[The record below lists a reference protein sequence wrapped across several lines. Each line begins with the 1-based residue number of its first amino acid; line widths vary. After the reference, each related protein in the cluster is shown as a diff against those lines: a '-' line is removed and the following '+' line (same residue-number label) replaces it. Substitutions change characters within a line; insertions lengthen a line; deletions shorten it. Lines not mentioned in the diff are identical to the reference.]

1 VHRGE
6 KSPFLYSFYTPPP
19 FAHPSRLES
28 VRFYYHYYYVELAIS
43 CVTREKNSQFRDYHY
58 LIFCSSAPRLPSP
71 LSSSS
76 FPSSSAQSFFLYKCD
91 HMICIYTHKKRRHSF
106 FFYVHNIKKNH
117 IFLRPELVF
126 RFCYGS
132 SLSHSYLFLPRSVRE
147 RNDIFWQKK
156 RPSVRQMFHIHVTP
170 FNAKRKKRFQRCV
183 CVYMYWRRYINK
195 SDFLLFSFFFF
206 SSCV

>member
-1 VHRGE
+1 MKKILNFVIIITLYFVHLLLAFP
-6 KSPFLYSFYTPPP
+6 SPPLPHPFLLLLPRVSFYINVITW
-19 FAHPSRLES
+19 FVYIH
-28 VRFYYHYYYVELAIS
+28 
-43 CVTREKNSQFRDYHY
+43 T
-58 LIFCSSAPRLPSP
+58 
-71 LSSSS
+71 
-76 FPSSSAQSFFLYKCD
+76 
-91 HMICIYTHKKRRHSF
+91 KKRRHSF
-106 FFYVHNIKKNH
+106 FFYVHNKKKH

-183 CVYMYWRRYINK
+183 CVYVLETVHKQKWLSII
-195 SDFLLFSFFFF
+195 FSFFFL
-206 SSCV
+206 VLRL

>member
-1 VHRGE
+1 M
-6 KSPFLYSFYTPPP
+6 
-19 FAHPSRLES
+19 
-28 VRFYYHYYYVELAIS
+28 AIS

-58 LIFCSSAPRLPSP
+58 LIFCSSAPRLPLPS
-71 LSSSS
+71 SSSS

-106 FFYVHNIKKNH
+106 FFHVHNKKKH

-170 FNAKRKKRFQRCV
+170 FNAKRKKGFNAV

-195 SDFLLFSFFFF
+195 SDFLLFSLFFF
-206 SSCV
+206 SSCVYNDLFEHLRYMILFFFSHVPRCLSLSLFL